1 MEPNIRVNRDAQRL
15 QNANSLLVPY
25 RIVSCICVD
34 TLYRLL
40 LTLRTHLFLK
50 EGVGRKLAESVQFF
64 TTFCGA
70 MGYAFYAD
78 WRTSLASLSGNDSYC

>member
-1 MEPNIRVNRDAQRL
+1 MHSAYRTRIVC
-15 QNANSLLVPY
+15 SY
-25 RIVSCICVD
+25 RIALSSCICVD